1 MTGYVLGTG
10 SHVYEAIHPFGRL
23 PDGME
28 MGNASHVVTDS
39 LDRVH
44 VYRRGDPPV
53 LVFDGDGSY
62 IYGWG
67 TGLILDAHG
76 IFIGPQDEIFLV
88 DRDAHEILKFD
99 RDRNVTARLGN
110 RERPALHDPFNHPAD
125 IAVAANGEI
134 FVADGYGNS
143 RVHRFAPDGRLIMSW
158 GTRGDGPGQFTTP
171 HGIWAHDGKVYV
183 CDRENNR
190 VQVFSVDGEYLTEW
204 GDFFHPMDIFRDSQ
218 GTFYVTD
225 QVPRITML
233 DEDGTLISRGRTPF
247 NGHGMWMDGHG
258 NIYLAGNEEGVT
270 KLAKINVPD

>member
-1 MTGYVLGTG
+1 MTKYIIGTG
-10 SHVYEAIHPFGRL
+10 SHVYEVVHPFGTL
-23 PDGME
+23 PAGME

-39 LDRVH
+39 ADRVH

-53 LVFDGDGSY
+53 LVFDGDGNY

-67 TGLILDAHG
+67 EGRILDAHG
-76 IFIGPQDEIFLV
+76 IFVTADDEIFLV

-99 RDRNVTARLGN
+99 SDGNVLMRLGN

-125 IAVAANGEI
+125 IALAANGEM

-143 RVHRFAPDGRLIMSW
+143 RVHRFARDGRLIMSW
-158 GTRGDGPGQFTTP
+158 GTQGDGPGQFTTP
-171 HGIWAHDGKVYV
+171 NGIWVHDDRVYV

-190 VQVFSVDGEYLTEW
+190 VQVFNVDGEYLTEW
-204 GDFFHPMDIFRDSQ
+204 GDFFHPMDIFRDPH

-233 DEDGTLISRGRTPF
+233 DEDGTLIGRGRTPF
-247 NGHGMWMDGHG
+247 NGHGMWMDSRG

-270 KLAKINVPD
+270 KLAKA